1 MSRRFTIVRIALGGL
16 LLAAAGL
23 KLYGLSVSAIPR
35 VGWFSQPWVQIAA
48 AEWEVI
54 LGLWLLSGSYP
65 RGAWLAALATFAAF
79 AAVSGYLGWIGVA
92 SCGCFGVIKAS
103 PWWAFG
109 LDAAVIVLLF
119 ICRPLRLTA
128 MPVGT
133 RERVPEGVKWLGGAV
148 VLLVGLTAVATVVYG
163 SPAAALARLRG
174 EVVTVADPYL
184 DFGSGKAGESL
195 EAAATIHNWSNRP
208 VSLVG
213 STSDVRVRPLP
224 ICRFL

>member
-1 MSRRFTIVRIALGGL
+1 MSVGDFPDVPIRFSQAASCELTDSRAEMRIRRLDNFSLDALCPPPPVNIAKSPISSRPSEQPVEARVMSRRFTIVRIALGGL

-133 RERVPEGVKWLGGAV
+133 RERVPEGVKWLGDG
-148 VLLVGLTAVATVVYG
+148 
-163 SPAAALARLRG
+163 RLRLTG
-174 EVVTVADPYL
+174 RGPCSAP
-184 DFGSGKAGESL
+184 G
-195 EAAATIHNWSNRP
+195 
-208 VSLVG
+208 
-213 STSDVRVRPLP
+213 
-224 ICRFL
+224 